1 MHGRSR
7 GPSLLSG
14 CVVLAIVATTAPS
27 DSLSAPA
34 HFPETAPVI
43 GPDAPVMIRS
53 HRAEEGLP
61 SSRRHHL
68 AVPRPLP
75 RRVPRRCTSRLFAS
89 SMAFAQ
95 WDRARLPLYTFT
107 RRQASLDAAD
117 RRVARPRG
125 PLVIPLRRRPLN
137 RRRGPA
143 TGLPGDYPDR
153 THTGWRRRTYG
164 WATGITSSRPNLLG
178 TLPEL
183 VEVRWRSPA

>member
-1 MHGRSR
+1 
-7 GPSLLSG
+7 
-14 CVVLAIVATTAPS
+14 
-27 DSLSAPA
+27 
-34 HFPETAPVI
+34 
-43 GPDAPVMIRS
+43 MIRS

-61 SSRRHHL
+61 SSRRHLL

-75 RRVPRRCTSRLFAS
+75 RRVPRRCASRLFAS

-164 WATGITSSRPNLLG
+164 WTTSITSSRPNLLG
-178 TLPEL
+178 TLPQL
-183 VEVRWRSPA
+183 VEVRWRSPPETCLLVGVGRPSKDNLTRKGTTTNDEEEATRRPPRRP